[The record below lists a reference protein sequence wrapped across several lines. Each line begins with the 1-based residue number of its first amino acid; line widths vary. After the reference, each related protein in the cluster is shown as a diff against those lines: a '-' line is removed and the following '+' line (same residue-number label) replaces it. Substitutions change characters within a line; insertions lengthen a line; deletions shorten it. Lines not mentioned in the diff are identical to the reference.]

1 MTASFWLDNFL
12 SQKCHFS
19 FKLYLN
25 KMFLIP
31 THYCLYASAFFQF
44 TTKCDLK
51 HLGVALSNM
60 HIYLC
65 NAFVCYLVTKQLG
78 GDIKFG

>member
-25 KMFLIP
+25 EMFLIP
-31 THYCLYASAFFQF
+31 THHCLYAIAFFQF

-51 HLGVALSNM
+51 HLGVALPN
-60 HIYLC
+60 
-65 NAFVCYLVTKQLG
+65 LG
-78 GDIKFG
+78 EMLPSTWKLKDLACQSR